1 LGKISFELNIG
12 KVKVGSISNAASL
25 NIGHNYLRKFK
36 SMSKSNSGVGTIFG
50 SNNSFSHSK
59 NTVKDPDRVDMCWET
74 KPPKSKR
81 HCRKRSIKPARRFH
95 KKTAGTVPT
104 VGNHR

>member
-1 LGKISFELNIG
+1 MGNISFELKIG
-12 KVKVGSISNAASL
+12 KIKVGSISNAASL

-74 KPPKSKR
+74 KRPKSKR
-81 HCRKRSIKPARRFH
+81 RHHKRSIKPARRFH
-95 KKTAGTVPT
+95 KKDTGDDP
-104 VGNHR
+104 RRL